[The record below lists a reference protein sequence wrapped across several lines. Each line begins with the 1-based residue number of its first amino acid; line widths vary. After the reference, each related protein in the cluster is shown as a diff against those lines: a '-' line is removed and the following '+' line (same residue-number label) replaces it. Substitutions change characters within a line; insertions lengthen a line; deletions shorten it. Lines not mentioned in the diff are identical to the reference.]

1 MHTDTYFKL
10 LDLFADTRSRVRQIA
25 LIMSKEHE
33 NKHEKKEELRR
44 QIDIIIDESEEKE
57 KAILKEANRAR

>member
-1 MHTDTYFKL
+1 MHTDTYFQL
-10 LDLFADTRSRVRQIA
+10 LDLFVETRSRVRQIA
-25 LIMSKEHE
+25 LMMSKENE
-33 NKHEKKEELRR
+33 EKQEKKEELRR